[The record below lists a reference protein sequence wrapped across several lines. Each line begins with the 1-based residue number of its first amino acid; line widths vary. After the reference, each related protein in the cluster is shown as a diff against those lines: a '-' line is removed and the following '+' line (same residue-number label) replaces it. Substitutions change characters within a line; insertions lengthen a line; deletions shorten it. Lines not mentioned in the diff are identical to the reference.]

1 MLINNGATI
10 SYTTTGDA
18 TYYARFEDA
27 YTLVVSKID
36 GDNKIP
42 LAGAEF
48 TLYQK
53 DDSGT
58 DTIRYNDGESVKS
71 IKCTKISSVTTVLT
85 ADRTKATAIFAD
97 LLDTGIDYYLAETKA
112 PAGYRLL
119 DTPLKITIN
128 DSGNIIASIDGIS
141 QSITA
146 KEVNIELAN
155 FLTLFM
161 PTSGIDFTVGS
172 LAAGLSLLLMA
183 LIGLFLIKMNRYKCK
198 NKS

>member
-1 MLINNGATI
+1 M
-10 SYTTTGDA
+10 
-18 TYYARFEDA
+18 
-27 YTLVVSKID
+27 
-36 GDNKIP
+36 P

-48 TLYQK
+48 TIYQK

-85 ADRTKATAIFAD
+85 ADRTKATAVFAD

-119 DTPLKITIN
+119 DTPLKIKITID

-155 FLTLFM
+155 FLTLHM
-161 PTSGIDFTVGS
+161 PISGFNITGGWYA
-172 LAAGLSLLLMA
+172 AAGLTLLA
-183 LIGLFLIKMNRYKCK
+183 AAATGLFGFKISRL
-198 NKS
+198 KSKI